1 MDLLP
6 SDTESVVQPV
16 ARKSYNRRVELSGR
30 EKMSRALTYITQGK
44 WELTLVTVEKTMM
57 LIDGTMTLISKS
69 LDFVNIL
76 RKKNCKDLRKNL
88 RHEKFNKGRKALYA
102 GLGNVQTMHEKP
114 LGSKRFA
121 AKEKDLHHQMYK
133 SELFTAKQ
141 NESRRRSMNKDFR
154 LHSMIDY
161 NEKLDVAPT
170 RIVILR
176 LSLD

>member
-1 MDLLP
+1 MGVDSGYSRKDNDANRWNNDLNF
-6 SDTESVVQPV
+6 E
-16 ARKSYNRRVELSGR
+16 KSRLREHPQEEELQR
-30 EKMSRALTYITQGK
+30 
-44 WELTLVTVEKTMM
+44 
-57 LIDGTMTLISKS
+57 
-69 LDFVNIL
+69 F
-76 RKKNCKDLRKNL
+76 KKEFEACYTHQLAQ
-88 RHEKFNKGRKALYA
+88 EKFNKGRKALYA